1 MTELPSAGQPADLV
15 LVEHPARRRGPDG
28 APVEPAELL
37 PGVALVTL
45 NRPRA
50 LNALSFALLLQLA
63 EAVEALDADAA
74 CRAIVIT
81 GAGTRAFAAGADV
94 AELAEQT
101 TETLAASPGFRGWD
115 RVAAV
120 ATPTIA
126 AVRGYALGGGAELA
140 MACDMVVAA
149 EDATFGQPEIRLGII
164 PGAGGTQRLA
174 RVVGKARAMEV
185 VLTGR
190 RIPAPEAERLGLV
203 TRVVP
208 PAETLAASLDLAAA
222 VAAGPPEA
230 VRAAVAAVRAA
241 FEQPLADGLATER
254 RLFGA
259 LFGTPDQEEGMRA
272 FLERREPS
280 WQVAAAAASR
290 VPDAPASPAHSAPE
304 PDLPGRA
311 SAASPD
317 RAS

>member
-1 MTELPSAGQPADLV
+1 MAEQPSGDSTDDLV

-28 APVEPAELL
+28 AVIEPPELV

-45 NRPRA
+45 NRPRSF
-50 LNALSFALLLQLA
+50 NALSFALLLRLA
-63 EAVEALDADAA
+63 DVVEAMDADPA

-94 AELAEQT
+94 AELALQT
-101 TETLAASPGFRGWD
+101 PASLAASPGFEGWD

-140 MACDMVVAA
+140 LACDMIVAGT
-149 EDATFGQPEIRLGII
+149 DATFGQPEINLGVI

-174 RVVGKARAMEV
+174 RAIGKARAMEL

-190 RIPAPEAERLGLV
+190 RVAALEAERLGFV

-208 PAETLAASLDLAAA
+208 APETLASALDLAAT
-222 VAAGPPEA
+222 VAAQPREA
-230 VRAAVAAVRAA
+230 VRAAVAAVRFAD
-241 FEQPLADGLATER
+241 ETPLGEGLTLER
-254 RLFGA
+254 DLFRA

-272 FLERREPS
+272 FLERREPR
-280 WQVAAAAASR
+280 WRASGASLG
-290 VPDAPASPAHSAPE
+290 VPDGAS
-304 PDLPGRA
+304 
-311 SAASPD
+311 
-317 RAS
+317 

>member
-1 MTELPSAGQPADLV
+1 MTEHPPAGEGADLV
-15 LVEHPARRRGPDG
+15 LVEHPARRRRADG
-28 APVEPAELL
+28 TPLDPAEPL

-50 LNALSFALLLQLA
+50 LNALSLALLLRLA
-63 EAVEALDADAA
+63 ETVEALDADPA

-81 GAGTRAFAAGADV
+81 GAGARAFAAGADV
-94 AELAEQT
+94 AELAPQT
-101 TETLAASPGFRGWD
+101 TESLAASPGFRGWD

-126 AVRGYALGGGAELA
+126 AVRGFALGGGAELA

-174 RVVGKARAMEV
+174 RAVGKARAMEL

-190 RIPAPEAERLGLV
+190 RIPAVEAERLGIV

-208 PAETLAASLDLAAA
+208 SSETLAAALDLAAA
-222 VAAGPPEA
+222 IAAAPPDA

-259 LFGTPDQEEGMRA
+259 LFGTPDQEEGMQA
-272 FLERREPS
+272 FLERREPR
-280 WQVAAAAASR
+280 WGTPEGAVAPAPAPAAAPAPPGP
-290 VPDAPASPAHSAPE
+290 PD
-304 PDLPGRA
+304 RA
-311 SAASPD
+311 SAASSD

>member
-1 MTELPSAGQPADLV
+1 MTEQPSSGDGTDLV

-28 APVEPAELL
+28 APVDPVEPV

-50 LNALSFALLLQLA
+50 LNALSFALLLRLA
-63 EAVEALDADAA
+63 EAVEALDADPA

-94 AELAEQT
+94 AELATQSAES
-101 TETLAASPGFRGWD
+101 LRASAGFRGWD

-120 ATPTIA
+120 GTPTIA

-140 MACDMVVAA
+140 MACDMIVAA
-149 EDATFGQPEIRLGII
+149 DDATFGQPEIKLGLI

-174 RVVGKARAMEV
+174 RAVGKARAMEL

-190 RIPAPEAERLGLV
+190 SIPAVEAERLGLV
-203 TRVVP
+203 TRIVP
-208 PAETLAASLDLAAA
+208 AAGTLAAALDLAAA
-222 VAAGPPEA
+222 IAAQPEGA

-241 FEQPLADGLATER
+241 GESSLAAGLAVER
-254 RLFGA
+254 DLFGS

-272 FLERREPS
+272 FLERRDPR
-280 WQVAAAAASR
+280 WRANGG
-290 VPDAPASPAHSAPE
+290 SAG
-304 PDLPGRA
+304 L
-311 SAASPD
+311 PD

>member
-1 MTELPSAGQPADLV
+1 MAEQPSRKDTDDPV
-15 LVEHPARRRGPDG
+15 LVEHPARRVGADG
-28 APVEPAELL
+28 APVEPGEPL

-50 LNALSFALLLQLA
+50 LNALSFELLLHLA
-63 EAVEALDADAA
+63 QAVEALDADPA

-94 AELAEQT
+94 AELAAQT
-101 TETLAASPGFRGWD
+101 AESLAASEGFRGWD

-140 MACDMVVAA
+140 LACDMLVAA
-149 EDATFGQPEIRLGII
+149 DTATFGQPEINLGVI

-174 RVVGKARAMEV
+174 RAIGKARTMELI
-185 VLTGR
+185 LTGR
-190 RIPAPEAERLGLV
+190 RVDAVEAERLGFV

-208 PAETLAASLDLAAA
+208 AAETLAAALDLAAA
-222 VAAGPPEA
+222 VAAQPPQA

-241 FEQPLADGLATER
+241 FETPLAEGLVVER
-254 RLFGA
+254 DLFRA

-272 FLERREPS
+272 FLDRREPRWRADGS
-280 WQVAAAAASR
+280 FPTAPDGAS
-290 VPDAPASPAHSAPE
+290 
-304 PDLPGRA
+304 
-311 SAASPD
+311 
-317 RAS
+317 

>member
-1 MTELPSAGQPADLV
+1 VADQVTRSEAPDLV

-37 PGVALVTL
+37 RGVALVTL

-50 LNALSFALLLQLA
+50 LNALSFELLLRLA
-63 EAVEALDADAA
+63 EVVEELDADPS
-74 CRAIVIT
+74 CGAIVIT

-94 AELAEQT
+94 AELAAQT
-101 TETLAASPGFRGWD
+101 PASLAASPEFRSWD

-126 AVRGYALGGGAELA
+126 AVRGFALGGGAELA
-140 MACDMVVAA
+140 MACDMLVAA
-149 EDATFGQPEIRLGII
+149 DDATFGQPEINLGII

-174 RVVGKARAMEV
+174 RAVGKARAMEL

-190 RIPAPEAERLGLV
+190 RVGATEAERLGFV

-208 PAETLAASLDLAAA
+208 ATETLGAALDLAAT
-222 VAAGPPEA
+222 VAAQPAEA

-241 FEQPLADGLATER
+241 FEGPLGDGIRVER
-254 RLFGA
+254 DLFRA
-259 LFGTPDQEEGMRA
+259 LFGTPDQVEGMRA
-272 FLERREPS
+272 FVERREPR
-280 WQVAAAAASR
+280 WRAPGATATPPDGAS
-290 VPDAPASPAHSAPE
+290 
-304 PDLPGRA
+304 
-311 SAASPD
+311 
-317 RAS
+317 

>member
-1 MTELPSAGQPADLV
+1 MAEPPARETLDELV
-15 LVEHPARRRGPDG
+15 LVEHPALRVGPDG
-28 APVEPAELL
+28 APVDPPEPV

-50 LNALSFALLLQLA
+50 LNALSFQLLLRLA
-63 EAVEALDADAA
+63 EVVEALDADPA

-101 TETLAASPGFRGWD
+101 PGTLASSAGFRGWD

-140 MACDMVVAA
+140 LACDMLVAA
-149 EDATFGQPEIRLGII
+149 DTATFGQPEINLGVI
-164 PGAGGTQRLA
+164 PGGGGTQRLA
-174 RVVGKARAMEV
+174 RAIGKGRTMEL

-190 RIPAPEAERLGLV
+190 RMDAGEAERLGIV

-208 PAETLAASLDLAAA
+208 AAGTLAAALDLAAA
-222 VAAGPPEA
+222 VAAQPPQA

-241 FEQPLADGLATER
+241 FETPLAEGLAVER
-254 RLFGA
+254 ALFRA

-272 FLERREPS
+272 FLDRREPRWRAKGTS
-280 WQVAAAAASR
+280 ATPPDGAS
-290 VPDAPASPAHSAPE
+290 
-304 PDLPGRA
+304 
-311 SAASPD
+311 
-317 RAS
+317 

>member
-1 MTELPSAGQPADLV
+1 VAQQASRDEPALI
-15 LVEHPARRRGPDG
+15 LVEHPARRRDGSG
-28 APVEPAELL
+28 APLDDAEPIA
-37 PGVALVTL
+37 GVALVVL

-50 LNALSFALLLQLA
+50 LNALSFALLTRLA
-63 EAVEALDADAA
+63 EAVEALDADPA

-94 AELAEQT
+94 AELATQSAES
-101 TETLAASPGFRGWD
+101 LATSAGFRGWD

-140 MACDMVVAA
+140 LACDMIVAA
-149 EDATFGQPEIRLGII
+149 DDATFGQPEIDLGVI

-174 RVVGKARAMEV
+174 RAIGKARTMEI

-190 RIPAPEAERLGLV
+190 RMGAVEAERLGVV

-208 PAETLAASLDLAAA
+208 AGETLAAALDLAAA
-222 VAAGPPEA
+222 VAAQPPAA

-241 FEQPLADGLATER
+241 FDTPLAEGLAVER
-254 RLFGA
+254 DLFRS

-272 FLERREPS
+272 FLDRREPR
-280 WQVAAAAASR
+280 WRAAGA
-290 VPDAPASPAHSAPE
+290 SAP
-304 PDLPGRA
+304 PADDA
-311 SAASPD
+311 S
-317 RAS
+317 

>member
-1 MTELPSAGQPADLV
+1 VDVVEQASREDTEDLI
-15 LVEHPARRRGPDG
+15 LLEHPAGRRGPDG
-28 APVEPAELL
+28 KPIDPPEPL

-45 NRPRA
+45 NRTRA
-50 LNALSFALLLQLA
+50 LNALSFALLLRLA
-63 EAVEALDADAA
+63 EVVEALDADPA

-94 AELAEQT
+94 AELAAQT
-101 TETLAASPGFRGWD
+101 ADSLAASPGFRGWD

-140 MACDMVVAA
+140 LACDMIVAA
-149 EDATFGQPEIRLGII
+149 DDATFGQPEINLGVI

-174 RVVGKARAMEV
+174 RAIGKARTMEL
-185 VLTGR
+185 VLTGCR
-190 RIPAPEAERLGLV
+190 VPAPEAERLGLV

-208 PAETLAASLDLAAA
+208 PAETLGAALDLAAA
-222 VAAGPPEA
+222 VAAQPVEA

-241 FEQPLADGLATER
+241 FEVPLGEGLALER
-254 RLFGA
+254 GLFRS

-272 FLERREPS
+272 FLDRREPRWRATGAS
-280 WQVAAAAASR
+280 NPPPDAAS
-290 VPDAPASPAHSAPE
+290 
-304 PDLPGRA
+304 
-311 SAASPD
+311 
-317 RAS
+317 

>member
-1 MTELPSAGQPADLV
+1 MADQLTRTEEQELV

-28 APVEPAELL
+28 APGEPQELL
-37 PGVALVTL
+37 SGVALVTL

-50 LNALSFALLLQLA
+50 LNALSFALLLRLA
-63 EAVEALDADAA
+63 EVVEALDADRA

-101 TETLAASPGFRGWD
+101 AESLAASPGFRGWD

-126 AVRGYALGGGAELA
+126 AVRGFALGGGAELA
-140 MACDMVVAA
+140 LACDMLVASD
-149 EDATFGQPEIRLGII
+149 EATFGQPEINLGVI

-174 RVVGKARAMEV
+174 RAIGKARAMEL

-190 RIPAPEAERLGLV
+190 RVTAAEAERLGFV
-203 TRVVP
+203 TSIVP
-208 PAETLAASLDLAAA
+208 AAETLGAALDLAAV
-222 VAAGPPEA
+222 VAAQPAEA

-241 FEQPLADGLATER
+241 FETPLAEGVRIER
-254 RLFGA
+254 DLFGS
-259 LFGTPDQEEGMRA
+259 LFGTPDQVEGMRA
-272 FLERREPS
+272 FAERREPR
-280 WQVAAAAASR
+280 WRARGAVANPPEGAS
-290 VPDAPASPAHSAPE
+290 
-304 PDLPGRA
+304 
-311 SAASPD
+311 
-317 RAS
+317 

>member
-1 MTELPSAGQPADLV
+1 MAEQSTRRNTDDPV
-15 LVEHPARRRGPDG
+15 LVEHPARRVGADG
-28 APVEPAELL
+28 TAVEPGEPL
-37 PGVALVTL
+37 PGVALLTL

-50 LNALSFALLLQLA
+50 LNALSFELLLHLA
-63 EAVEALDADAA
+63 RAVEALDADPA

-94 AELAEQT
+94 AELAAQT
-101 TETLAASPGFRGWD
+101 AESLAASEGFRGWD

-140 MACDMVVAA
+140 LACDMLVAA
-149 EDATFGQPEIRLGII
+149 DTATFGQPEIDLGVI

-174 RVVGKARAMEV
+174 RAIGKARTMELI
-185 VLTGR
+185 LTGR
-190 RIPAPEAERLGLV
+190 RVDAVEAERLGFV

-208 PAETLAASLDLAAA
+208 AAETLAAALDLAAA
-222 VAAGPPEA
+222 VAAQPPQA

-241 FEQPLADGLATER
+241 FETPLAEGLVVER
-254 RLFGA
+254 DLFRA

-272 FLERREPS
+272 FLDRREPRWRADGS
-280 WQVAAAAASR
+280 SPTAPDGAS
-290 VPDAPASPAHSAPE
+290 
-304 PDLPGRA
+304 
-311 SAASPD
+311 
-317 RAS
+317 

>member
-1 MTELPSAGQPADLV
+1 MTEQPSAGDGAGLV

-28 APVEPAELL
+28 APVDPVEAV

-50 LNALSFALLLQLA
+50 LNALSFALLLRLA
-63 EAVEALDADAA
+63 ESVEALDADPT

-94 AELAEQT
+94 AELAAQS
-101 TETLAASPGFRGWD
+101 AASLRDSAAFRGWD

-120 ATPTIA
+120 GTPTIA

-140 MACDMVVAA
+140 MACDMIVAA
-149 EDATFGQPEIRLGII
+149 DDATFGQPEIKLGII

-174 RVVGKARAMEV
+174 RAIGKARAMEL

-190 RIPAPEAERLGLV
+190 SIPAVEAERLGLV
-203 TRVVP
+203 TRIVP
-208 PAETLAASLDLAAA
+208 AAGTLAAAFDLAAA
-222 VAAGPPEA
+222 IAAQPAEA

-241 FEQPLADGLATER
+241 DEASLAGGLAVER
-254 RLFGA
+254 DLFGA

-272 FLERREPS
+272 FLERREPR
-280 WQVAAAAASR
+280 WRAIGG
-290 VPDAPASPAHSAPE
+290 SA
-304 PDLPGRA
+304 G
-311 SAASPD
+311 SPD

>member
-1 MTELPSAGQPADLV
+1 MTEQPSAGDDIDLV

-28 APVEPAELL
+28 APVDPAEPV

-50 LNALSFALLLQLA
+50 LNALSFALLVRLA
-63 EAVEALDADAA
+63 EAVEALDADPA

-94 AELAEQT
+94 GELAAQSA
-101 TETLAASPGFRGWD
+101 ETLRSSAGFHGWD

-140 MACDMVVAA
+140 MACDMIVAA
-149 EDATFGQPEIRLGII
+149 DDATFGQPEIKLGII
-164 PGAGGTQRLA
+164 PGAGGTQRLTRA
-174 RVVGKARAMEV
+174 IGKARAMDL

-190 RIPAPEAERLGLV
+190 SISAEEAGRLGLV
-203 TRVVP
+203 TRIVP
-208 PAETLAASLDLAAA
+208 AAGTLAAALDLAEV
-222 VAAGPPEA
+222 VAAQPDEA

-241 FEQPLADGLATER
+241 FEVPLGAGLAVER
-254 RLFGA
+254 DLFGA
-259 LFGTPDQEEGMRA
+259 LFGTADQEEGMRA
-272 FLERREPS
+272 FVERREPR
-280 WQVAAAAASR
+280 W
-290 VPDAPASPAHSAPE
+290 
-304 PDLPGRA
+304 RA
-311 SAASPD
+311 NRGSAAPPNQ
-317 RAS
+317 AS